1 MKLSLSEGLHWKT
14 YLKRPESLLLT
25 RPASPE
31 GCQGTLTR
39 PWEGS
44 SSGSRFLFSAQETD
58 LLGFPRVTGC
68 PHPRPELEGLTG
80 AAYFQEGGQEKC
92 PSLHVGHGHD
102 HCVQKDD
109 PHPSPGR
116 RPQTLSG
123 RPGESWG
130 RRWGVEIGEGGDVKG
145 GGGRTK
151 RTGAGLGVTERR
163 GGGRR
168 AREGE
173 GSQAQQWPSGDE
185 DDSRVSRPRQRNHGG
200 FRLKK
205 PSCCPSGSG
214 GGRTSAEAA
223 ARGGG
228 GGRGA
233 EGGPKAAHGGGR
245 GAARAG
251 GGTVRAT
258 GGLGTP

>member
-1 MKLSLSEGLHWKT
+1 MPRNTNTALG
-14 YLKRPESLLLT
+14 
-25 RPASPE
+25 
-31 GCQGTLTR
+31 GG
-39 PWEGS
+39 GS

-145 GGGRTK
+145 GGGD
-151 RTGAGLGVTERR
+151 GQ
-163 GGGRR
+163 
-168 AREGE
+168 RELE
-173 GSQAQQWPSGDE
+173 LDWESPSGGAEGDE
-185 DDSRVSRPRQRNHGG
+185 PA
-200 FRLKK
+200 K
-205 PSCCPSGSG
+205 
-214 GGRTSAEAA
+214 
-223 ARGGG
+223 
-228 GGRGA
+228 GRGA
-233 EGGPKAAHGGGR
+233 KRSNGR
-245 GAARAG
+245 VGMRTTAEYHDQDR
-251 GGTVRAT
+251 GTMADS
-258 GGLGTP
+258 G